1 MKVRQGFVSNSSSSS
16 FVCAICGNADAGMDA
31 SPSDFGMA
39 ECENGHTFCTSHSS
53 HQDLSEYDTPAEKCP
68 VCSLKEVL
76 DEDILTYIVTKNKL
90 NVEDLVHE
98 IKGSFSN
105 LKDLE
110 KYFKSGELPEKKP
123 KKLRL
128 RNS

>member
-1 MKVRQGFVSNSSSSS
+1 MKIRTGFVSNSSTSS
-16 FVCAICGNADAGMDA
+16 FVCQICGNADAGMDA

-53 HQDLSEYDTPAEKCP
+53 HQGLQDYENSPEKCP
-68 VCSLKEVL
+68 ICSLEVIL
-76 DEDILTYIVTKNKL
+76 DEDLLDYVIKKSSIDKDNLL
-90 NVEDLVHE
+90 HE

-110 KYFKSGELPEKKP
+110 KYFESGELPEKKP